1 MRRRLLVL
9 TTLAALAAANARG
22 DDVQSAQNA
31 SVNVVFGSPGS
42 KTVTLTVCDALGRCS
57 TVSKVVEVKDPR
69 PSQAT
74 ATLSPLS
81 VAQNLAVVLS
91 ASAEGRPPISY
102 DWTILDSRGALVGAT
117 SGALTHWIAAV
128 PTGRYSVTVS
138 AHNAAGTAA
147 SSPAML
153 DVLAPQTG
161 GDFYTLSPCR
171 VIDTRSSSGIVGG
184 GAGLTVPVAGRCGVP
199 AAAVAIAANVT
210 AVPGSSPGYLQV
222 LPGDMTAGE
231 TATVSFAAAQVR
243 AVGGLF
249 PLSADG
255 AGTLRVRAGLP
266 AGARVDLV
274 VDVSGYFLSASAP
287 RSVVAYSPHLCAL
300 GSCIFPAGVPVW
312 MDLATAGS
320 FAAFAYDWDGDGRED
335 QRSAVP
341 LNGHVYPAAGYVR
354 PRVGLVGA
362 DGSIV
367 WSGGVDVFIVPP
379 GSSPPQTPAGVRAL
393 ASGVVPP
400 GPNDP
405 PGTGLR
411 WGYNVSVTS
420 PQSGLVGY
428 LAYTVQAGVERL
440 AGAVR
445 PGGEVLPLPLFT
457 GTVSLRL
464 RALNYSGLSGP
475 STDVVLPVQ

>member
-1 MRRRLLVL
+1 V
-9 TTLAALAAANARG
+9 
-22 DDVQSAQNA
+22 
-31 SVNVVFGSPGS
+31 PG
-42 KTVTLTVCDALGRCS
+42 
-57 TVSKVVEVKDPR
+57 
-69 PSQAT
+69 
-74 ATLSPLS
+74 
-81 VAQNLAVVLS
+81 
-91 ASAEGRPPISY
+91 
-102 DWTILDSRGALVGAT
+102 
-117 SGALTHWIAAV
+117 
-128 PTGRYSVTVS
+128 
-138 AHNAAGTAA
+138 
-147 SSPAML
+147 
-153 DVLAPQTG
+153 
-161 GDFYTLSPCR
+161 
-171 VIDTRSSSGIVGG
+171 
-184 GAGLTVPVAGRCGVP
+184 
-199 AAAVAIAANVT
+199 AAVAIAGNVT
-210 AVPGSSPGYLQV
+210 AVPGSSPGYLEV
-222 LPGDMTAGE
+222 LPGDMTTGE

-255 AGTLRVRAGLP
+255 AGTLRVHAGLP
-266 AGARVDLV
+266 EGARVDLV
-274 VDVSGYFLSASAP
+274 LDVSGYFLSGSAP

-341 LNGHVYPAAGYVR
+341 LNGHVYPTAGYVR
-354 PRVGLVGA
+354 PRIGLVGG

-379 GSSPPQTPAGVRAL
+379 SGSPQTPAGVRAL
-393 ASGVVPP
+393 AAGVVPP

-411 WGYNVSVTS
+411 WGYNVSVTN
-420 PQSGLVGY
+420 PQSGLLGY
-428 LAYTVQAGVERL
+428 LAYTFQAGVERL

-445 PGGEVLPLPLFT
+445 PGGEVLALPPFS

-475 STDVVLPVQ
+475 STDVVLPAE